1 MTNMAAAFFSWSELV
16 LLGHLVKVCIFC
28 LKKGADLKLVKLIFV
43 ACDLFA
49 HLLTSGIQKSLTLPT
64 FLFMDIA
71 KLD

>member
-1 MTNMAAAFFSWSELV
+1 MCAGFF
-16 LLGHLVKVCIFC
+16 F
-28 LKKGADLKLVKLIFV
+28 KKGAILNLAQLIFV

-49 HLLTSGIQKSLTLPT
+49 HLLTTCIQKSLTLPT